1 MARKTAV
8 IVGGLGV
15 IGRNLLHHLERL
27 DDWEIVGL
35 SRRRPDF
42 ETRARFLA
50 VDLLDRAETMEK
62 LSGLDGATH
71 VFYCAFQARPSW
83 AEHSAPN
90 LAMLAN
96 AVEAIEAA
104 SPRLQH
110 VHLVEGTKW
119 YGSHLGPFR
128 TPAREDDPPHMLPNF
143 YVDQE
148 MWLRDRQ
155 AGKPWSWSALR
166 PQTVCGFALGNPM
179 NIATVIATYA
189 AISKELGLP
198 LRFPGKP
205 GAYRA
210 IYQVTDADLLARA
223 MMFCAT
229 DERAANDAFN
239 VTNGDFFRWQH
250 LWPRFAE
257 AYDMP
262 LGDVQTIPLTE
273 FMADKG
279 PVWQRIVERHGLKP
293 VPYGDIAAWPFADY
307 VFGCDW
313 DVMTD
318 TQDPLRRV
326 RRLRAL
332 GRDVPSPVPEVPRA
346 GGSALR
352 VGARLTRRCRSPAAR
367 RGHHRAGRN

>member
-189 AISKELGLP
+189 AMSKELGLP

-318 TQDPLRRV
+318 TLKIRFAGFADYVRSDEMFLRLFRKF
-326 RRLRAL
+326 REL
-332 GRDVPSPVPEVPRA
+332 GVLP
-346 GGSALR
+346 
-352 VGARLTRRCRSPAAR
+352 
-367 RGHHRAGRN
+367 

>member
-1 MARKTAV
+1 MARNIAV

-15 IGRNLLHHLERL
+15 IGRNLLHHLESL

-42 ETRARFLA
+42 ETRARFIA

-62 LSGLDGATH
+62 LSRLDRATH

-83 AEHSAPN
+83 AEHSTPN

-104 SPRLQH
+104 SPRLHH

-223 MMFCAT
+223 MIFCAT
-229 DERAANDAFN
+229 GERAVNEAFN

-250 LWPRFAE
+250 LWPRFAK

-262 LGDVQTIPLTE
+262 LGDVQTIPLSE
-273 FMADKG
+273 FMADKE
-279 PVWQRIVERHGLKP
+279 PVWRRIVEKHGLKP
-293 VPYGDIAAWPFADY
+293 VPYKDIAAWPFADY

-318 TQDPLRRV
+318 TLKIRFAGFADYMRSDEMFLRLFQKFRELKV
-326 RRLRAL
+326 L
-332 GRDVPSPVPEVPRA
+332 P
-346 GGSALR
+346 
-352 VGARLTRRCRSPAAR
+352 
-367 RGHHRAGRN
+367 

>member
-35 SRRRPDF
+35 SRRRSDF

-318 TQDPLRRV
+318 TLKIRFAGFADYVRSDEMFLRLFRKF
-326 RRLRAL
+326 REL
-332 GRDVPSPVPEVPRA
+332 GVLP
-346 GGSALR
+346 
-352 VGARLTRRCRSPAAR
+352 
-367 RGHHRAGRN
+367 